1 MTTGLRPRQVA
12 NQLLR
17 AFRAEA
23 DFLRVLGGWTPRVT
37 ENDERLAFAR
47 DLGQRAEHGELLL
60 ARLHRLRTTPQM
72 IRTPDAAWRELVELV
87 DAAPTTAD
95 LVGAVYDVIGRALIT
110 AYRQLLAECD
120 PLADEA
126 TNRLISRLLLR
137 DGDLPEGGGEGLLA

>member
-1 MTTGLRPRQVA
+1 MTNIADEENTTMTTGLRPRQVA

-47 DLGQRAEHGELLL
+47 DLGMRAEHGEVLL

-72 IRTPDAAWRELVELV
+72 IPVPDQEWRELVELV
-87 DAAPTTAD
+87 DAAPSTAD
-95 LVGAVYDVIGRALIT
+95 LVAAVYDVVGTALIDV
-110 AYRQLLAECD
+110 YRGLLSDCD
-120 PLADEA
+120 PL
-126 TNRLISRLLLR
+126 S
-137 DGDLPEGGGEGLLA
+137 